1 MDQSITDLISRI
13 GLPTAALVAISI
25 AAWKV
30 WGKVYE
36 HFIRPIGGQDGVV
49 AKYFDSQ
56 AKQYE
61 RQGDILEKQQS
72 LLTEGSAESKAHHK
86 ESTDFFLRTDLNIV
100 EILEV
105 HRHVINAMSL
115 QFDNDEAVKELI
127 EADQIL
133 RRHLER
139 NH

>member
-1 MDQSITDLISRI
+1 MDQSITDFIRQI
-13 GLPTAALVAISI
+13 GLPTAALVAIGFG
-25 AAWKV
+25 AWRAG
-30 WGKVYE
+30 GKIYE
-36 HFIRPIGGQDGVV
+36 HFVRPIGGQDGVL
-49 AKYFDSQ
+49 AKYFESQ

-61 RQGDILEKQQS
+61 RQGDILERQENAIHDCA
-72 LLTEGSAESKAHHK
+72 TESKAHHK

-115 QFDNDEAVKELI
+115 QFDNEEAVKELI

-139 NH
+139 NR